1 MGAYFKIKAFFFGG
15 GMFVQT
21 EHFVGPGLLLKKNK
35 NKN

>member
-1 MGAYFKIKAFFFGG
+1 MGAYFKIKAFFGG
-15 GMFVQT
+15 RMFVQT